1 MMKPY
6 YEENNIK
13 IYNSDIMSTLKEV
26 ADESVDCAITS
37 PPYWALRDYGIEPS
51 IWDGDEKC
59 KHKWGN
65 EIKEMKTKNEDLG
78 LANTGTGSPETRI
91 PGLKAKGKDIP
102 LKSQFCLKCNA
113 WRGLLGLEPTFE
125 LYIKHLCDIFDEV
138 KRVLKKSGTCWVN
151 MGDTYGGSWSNYGA
165 RNCHQRKRNTHKYI
179 RHGSM
184 PKNWKP
190 PTIYLPQKS
199 LVQIPSR
206 FSIEMTNRGWIL
218 RNEIIWHKPNCMPS
232 SVRDRLTVD
241 FEKIFFFTKDKKY
254 WFERQLDIYSGP
266 LNRWGGDKLKRETK
280 KTAEY
285 KDMLNIGKTSAL
297 RAGAKNLRPN
307 PQGRNKRCVWKITT
321 QPFKEAHFAVF
332 PESLVETPI
341 KSGCPEFVCNKCGKT
356 KEKIYKIT
364 KPPEEMYTKSNL
376 PDDGLINT
384 GIRRDGKFRGSGQKV
399 QNWKDQNP
407 NQFKGYT
414 SCKCKAGFS
423 GGVVLDPFMGSGT
436 VAAVAKRLNRQ
447 FIGIDIKKDY
457 CKMAIKRIK
466 NTEKDMFV

>member
-13 IYNSDIMSTLKEV
+13 IYNSDIMPTLKEM
-26 ADESVDCAITS
+26 ADESVDCAVTS

-51 IWDGDEKC
+51 IWDRDEKC
-59 KHKWGN
+59 HHKWGVG
-65 EIKEMKTKNEDLG
+65 IKTKRESHHGEGKSTLRDGNVSPNENWNKG
-78 LANTGTGSPETRI
+78 
-91 PGLKAKGKDIP
+91 AKGDGQ
-102 LKSQFCLKCNA
+102 LSSFCSLCNA
-113 WRGLLGLEPTFE
+113 WHGSLGLEPTFE

-138 KRVLKKSGTCWVN
+138 KRVLKKTGTCWVN
-151 MGDTYGGSWSNYGA
+151 LGDTYRGTKVGNTESRKNPNVVTDSFKKSGG
-165 RNCHQRKRNTHKYI
+165 QE
-179 RHGSM
+179 
-184 PKNWKP
+184 
-190 PTIYLPQKS
+190 KS
-199 LVQIPSR
+199 LCQIPNR
-206 FSIEMTNRGWIL
+206 FSIEMTNREWIL
-218 RNEIIWHKPNCMPS
+218 RNELIWHKPNCMPS
-232 SVRDRLTVD
+232 SATDRFTVD
-241 FEKIFFFTKDKKY
+241 FEKIFFFVKDKKY
-254 WFERQLDIYSGP
+254 WFERQFEVNKYDGRKNTTLKPTNKYPSGRSGGLHHP
-266 LNRWGGDKLKRETK
+266 QKNDREPMERW
-280 KTAEY
+280 
-285 KDMLNIGKTSAL
+285 
-297 RAGAKNLRPN
+297 PN
-307 PQGRNKRCVWKITT
+307 SQGRNKRCVWKITT

-341 KSGCPEFVCNKCGKT
+341 KSGCPEFVCNKCGKA

-376 PDDGLINT
+376 PDDGLINA
-384 GIRRDGKFRGSGQKV
+384 GMRNNGKFRGSGQKV

-407 NQFKGYT
+407 NQSKGYT